1 MIVTKTPFR
10 MSFFGGGTDFSSFY
24 RTHGGTVLSTTF
36 DKYCYVTLRHL
47 PPFFDYTSEFVY
59 SRTERV
65 RDNKEILHPAIREAM
80 MWHNVRHVRLA
91 YEADLPAR
99 SGLGTSSAFAVGM
112 LHAIHAARGEQVD
125 ARTLASEAI
134 YLERTLCRESGGVQD
149 QIAAAFGGFNRI
161 DLAGEDFT
169 VTPVQITPE
178 RKSALAG
185 RLLLFFTGIS
195 RYAMDLEAAHEQAIS
210 DSIAAHIRMRDMAR
224 EATAL
229 LEGTAPLDDF
239 GAMLHE
245 GWCLKRGITDRITN
259 DRIDAYY
266 QRATDAGALGG
277 KLLGAGGGGF
287 LLFYVPEEKQE
298 AVRGALA
305 DLVEIAFAFE
315 SGGSQVI
322 FQKDSFLKHN

>member
-1 MIVTKTPFR
+1 MVVTKTPFR
-10 MSFFGGGTDFSSFY
+10 MSFFGGGTDFSAFY
-24 RTHGGTVLSTTF
+24 STHGGTVLSTTF

-47 PPFFDYTSEFVY
+47 PPFFDYTSEFIY

-80 MWHNVRHVRLA
+80 IWQDVHRVHLA

-112 LHAIHAARGEQVD
+112 LHAIHAARGEPTD
-125 ARTLASEAI
+125 ARTLAREAI

-161 DLAGEDFT
+161 DFTDEDFT
-169 VTPVQITPE
+169 VTPVQITPA

-195 RYAMDLEAAHEQAIS
+195 RYAMELEAAHEQAIS

-259 DRIDAYY
+259 DHIDTCYK
-266 QRATDAGALGG
+266 RAMDAGALGG

-298 AVRGALA
+298 AVRAALA
-305 DLVEIAFAFE
+305 DLVEIPFSFE
-315 SGGSQVI
+315 SDGSQVI
-322 FQKDSFLKHN
+322 FHAENFLARK